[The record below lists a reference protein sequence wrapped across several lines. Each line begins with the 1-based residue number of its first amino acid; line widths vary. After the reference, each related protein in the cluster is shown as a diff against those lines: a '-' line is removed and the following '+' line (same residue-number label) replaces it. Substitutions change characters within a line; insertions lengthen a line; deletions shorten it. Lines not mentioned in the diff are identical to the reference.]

1 MMLLLLFIHLLPRSN
16 EIVNIKVN
24 DIQGKT
30 LVVPMTKRNFI
41 EPHSPQV
48 KQVIDYAISL
58 KRNSDNPYLFEGR
71 FINSTTINFLLIRS
85 RFKVVQ
91 TAHGYRAMGRTW

>member
-48 KQVIDYAISL
+48 K
-58 KRNSDNPYLFEGR
+58 
-71 FINSTTINFLLIRS
+71 
-85 RFKVVQ
+85 
-91 TAHGYRAMGRTW
+91 